1 MKKREK
7 IDYFVGLDIGTNS
20 IGYAATTEGY
30 KLIKHQQQ
38 PIWGVH
44 LFESADQSAERR
56 AFRTARRRLDR
67 RQQRIQL
74 LRELFAPEIKNID
87 SLFFQRIDH
96 SWVKKSSD
104 DVSFAIFADEN
115 FTVKEYYAKYPTIHH
130 LIVALIEQ
138 PQENYDVRLVYLA
151 CAWLL
156 AHRGHFLSDIDR
168 EHIDELNDFSA
179 VYDELKNLLS
189 EQDISVPW
197 GNEPEHCKTISNILR
212 ESNKSRN
219 DKHKALTAKL
229 NVKKNK
235 SEESPLNWYL
245 FLKLLCGLEVDLR
258 ELFGKNYAFK
268 LSLNDDSDKI
278 AEVLATIDD
287 DDAAVLQAMKKVFD
301 WSVLTNIIGDN
312 QYISQ
317 AKVATYDKHKKDL
330 QLLKK
335 LFKTYLKNDYNQFFR
350 ECKTGN
356 YVLYSGRCK
365 NKKINQE
372 IFYKCLKEKLKAI
385 EKNIPADNTA
395 DIEYLNNIRKDI
407 DSETFLP
414 KQVNTDN
421 RSIPYQV
428 YYHELKQLLISA
440 SNKLPFLLDKDK
452 DNLSVMDKILSIMEF
467 RVPYFVGPLNSH
479 SPFAWLKRKAEGK
492 ILPWNIK
499 DKVDFDA
506 SETEF
511 ISRMLNTCTYAGRE
525 GISQAIFALPEI

>member
-197 GNEPEHCKTISNILR
+197 SDEHCETIGNILK
-212 ESNKSRN
+212 ESNKSRK
-219 DKHKALTAKL
+219 DKHK
-229 NVKKNK
+229 
-235 SEESPLNWYL
+235 
-245 FLKLLCGLEVDLR
+245 
-258 ELFGKNYAFK
+258 
-268 LSLNDDSDKI
+268 
-278 AEVLATIDD
+278 
-287 DDAAVLQAMKKVFD
+287 LQ
-301 WSVLTNIIGDN
+301 
-312 QYISQ
+312 
-317 AKVATYDKHKKDL
+317 
-330 QLLKK
+330 
-335 LFKTYLKNDYNQFFR
+335 
-350 ECKTGN
+350 
-356 YVLYSGRCK
+356 
-365 NKKINQE
+365 
-372 IFYKCLKEKLKAI
+372 
-385 EKNIPADNTA
+385 
-395 DIEYLNNIRKDI
+395 
-407 DSETFLP
+407 
-414 KQVNTDN
+414 
-421 RSIPYQV
+421 
-428 YYHELKQLLISA
+428 
-440 SNKLPFLLDKDK
+440 
-452 DNLSVMDKILSIMEF
+452 
-467 RVPYFVGPLNSH
+467 
-479 SPFAWLKRKAEGK
+479 
-492 ILPWNIK
+492 
-499 DKVDFDA
+499 
-506 SETEF
+506 
-511 ISRMLNTCTYAGRE
+511 
-525 GISQAIFALPEI
+525 